1 MKTNNKYEGKNYKFK
16 KNSILKTKNKYD
28 STYHYVITNSLRYK
42 KYINEFE
49 KSININDN
57 NKIDKLLLK
66 VMESTAK
73 DFKLNNTKVYNYN
86 SFNKS
91 IIKSF
96 YKMLK
101 EDKKNKLKIK
111 FKLLDNYKLI
121 KNRKYKD
128 LRNLYINKPNDFLKA
143 IYLYTI
149 CED

>member
-49 KSININDN
+49 KSINND
-57 NKIDKLLLK
+57 KVDKLLLK

-91 IIKSF
+91 IMKSF
-96 YKMLK
+96 SKMLK

-111 FKLLDNYKLI
+111 FKLLDYYKLI

>member
-1 MKTNNKYEGKNYKFK
+1 MKTNNKYEGKTYKFK

-28 STYHYVITNSLRYK
+28 STYHYVITNSLKYK

-49 KSININDN
+49 KSINND
-57 NKIDKLLLK
+57 KVDKLLLK

-73 DFKLNNTKVYNYN
+73 DFKLNNSKVYNYN

-91 IIKSF
+91 IMKSF

-121 KNRKYKD
+121 KNKKYKD

-143 IYLYTI
+143 VYLYTI

>member
-49 KSININDN
+49 KSINND
-57 NKIDKLLLK
+57 KVDKLLLK

-73 DFKLNNTKVYNYN
+73 DFKLNNSKVYNYN

-91 IIKSF
+91 IMKSF
-96 YKMLK
+96 SKMLK

-111 FKLLDNYKLI
+111 FKLLDYYKLI

>member
-1 MKTNNKYEGKNYKFK
+1 MKTNRYEGKNYKFK
-16 KNSILKTKNKYD
+16 RNSILKTKIKYD

-49 KSININDN
+49 KSISINDTS
-57 NKIDKLLLK
+57 KVDKLLLK

-73 DFKLNNTKVYNYN
+73 DFKLNNNKVYNYN

-91 IIKSF
+91 IMKSF

-101 EDKKNKLKIK
+101 QDKKNKLKIK
-111 FKLLDNYKLI
+111 FKLLDYYKLI
-121 KNRKYKD
+121 KDKKYKD
-128 LRNLYINKPNDFLKA
+128 LRELSINKPNDFLKA
-143 IYLYTI
+143 VYLYTI

>member
-1 MKTNNKYEGKNYKFK
+1 MKTNNKYEGKTYKFK

-28 STYHYVITNSLRYK
+28 STYHYVITNSLKYK

-49 KSININDN
+49 KSINND
-57 NKIDKLLLK
+57 KVDKLLLK

-73 DFKLNNTKVYNYN
+73 DFKLNNNKVYNYN

-101 EDKKNKLKIK
+101 EEKKNNLKIK

-121 KNRKYKD
+121 KNKKYKD

-143 IYLYTI
+143 VYLYTI

>member
-1 MKTNNKYEGKNYKFK
+1 MKTNKYEGKKYKFK
-16 KNSILKTKNKYD
+16 RNSILKTKIKYD

-49 KSININDN
+49 KSISINDTS
-57 NKIDKLLLK
+57 KVDKLLLK

-73 DFKLNNTKVYNYN
+73 DFKLNNNKVYNYN

-91 IIKSF
+91 IMKSF

-101 EDKKNKLKIK
+101 QDKKNKLKIK
-111 FKLLDNYKLI
+111 FKLLDYYKLI
-121 KNRKYKD
+121 KDKKYKD
-128 LRNLYINKPNDFLKA
+128 LRELSKNKPNDFLKA
-143 IYLYTI
+143 VYLYTI

>member
-1 MKTNNKYEGKNYKFK
+1 MKTSKYEGKNYKFK
-16 KNSILKTKNKYD
+16 RNSILKTKIKYD

-49 KSININDN
+49 KSINND
-57 NKIDKLLLK
+57 KVDKLLLK

-73 DFKLNNTKVYNYN
+73 DFKLNNSKVYNYN

-91 IIKSF
+91 IMKSF

-111 FKLLDNYKLI
+111 FKLLDYYKLI
-121 KNRKYKD
+121 KDKKYKD
-128 LRNLYINKPNDFLKA
+128 LRDLSINKPNDFLKA
-143 IYLYTI
+143 VYLYTI

>member
-1 MKTNNKYEGKNYKFK
+1 MSMKTNNKYEGKNYKFK

-49 KSININDN
+49 KSINND
-57 NKIDKLLLK
+57 KVDKLLLK

-73 DFKLNNTKVYNYN
+73 DFKLNNSKVYNYN

-91 IIKSF
+91 IMKSF
-96 YKMLK
+96 SKMLK

-111 FKLLDNYKLI
+111 FKLLDYYKLI

>member
-1 MKTNNKYEGKNYKFK
+1 MKTNRYEGKNYKFK
-16 KNSILKTKNKYD
+16 RNSILKTKIKYD

-49 KSININDN
+49 KSISINDTS
-57 NKIDKLLLK
+57 KVDKLLLK

-73 DFKLNNTKVYNYN
+73 DFKLNNNKVYNYN

-91 IIKSF
+91 IMKSF

-101 EDKKNKLKIK
+101 QDKKNKLKIK
-111 FKLLDNYKLI
+111 FKLLDYYKLI
-121 KNRKYKD
+121 KDKKYKD
-128 LRNLYINKPNDFLKA
+128 LRELSINRPNDFLKA
-143 IYLYTI
+143 VYLYTI

>member
-73 DFKLNNTKVYNYN
+73 DFKLNNTKIYNYN

>member
-96 YKMLK
+96 YKILK

>member
-1 MKTNNKYEGKNYKFK
+1 MKTNRYEGKNYKFK
-16 KNSILKTKNKYD
+16 RNSILKTKIKYD

-49 KSININDN
+49 KSISINDTS
-57 NKIDKLLLK
+57 KVDKLLLK

-73 DFKLNNTKVYNYN
+73 DFKLNNNKVYNYN

-101 EDKKNKLKIK
+101 QDKKNKLKIK
-111 FKLLDNYKLI
+111 FKLLDYYKLI
-121 KNRKYKD
+121 KDKKYKD
-128 LRNLYINKPNDFLKA
+128 LRELSINKPNDFLKA
-143 IYLYTI
+143 VYLYTI

>member
-101 EDKKNKLKIK
+101 KDKKNKLKIK

>member
-1 MKTNNKYEGKNYKFK
+1 MKTNKYEGKNYKFK
-16 KNSILKTKNKYD
+16 RNSILKTKIKYD

-49 KSININDN
+49 KSISINDT
-57 NKIDKLLLK
+57 NKVDKLLLK

-73 DFKLNNTKVYNYN
+73 DFKLNNNKVYNYN

-91 IIKSF
+91 IMKSF

-101 EDKKNKLKIK
+101 QDKKNKLKIK
-111 FKLLDNYKLI
+111 FKLLDYYKLI
-121 KNRKYKD
+121 KDKKYKD
-128 LRNLYINKPNDFLKA
+128 LRELSINRPNDFLKA
-143 IYLYTI
+143 VYLYTI

>member
-1 MKTNNKYEGKNYKFK
+1 MKTNRYEGKNYKFK
-16 KNSILKTKNKYD
+16 RNSILKTKIKYD

-49 KSININDN
+49 KSISINDTS
-57 NKIDKLLLK
+57 KVDKLLLK

-73 DFKLNNTKVYNYN
+73 DFKLNNNKVYNYN

-111 FKLLDNYKLI
+111 FKLLDYYKLI
-121 KNRKYKD
+121 KDKKYKD
-128 LRNLYINKPNDFLKA
+128 LRELSINKPNDFLKA
-143 IYLYTI
+143 VYLYTI